1 MLTNNLLVILAQ
13 KRTNAS
19 EVSRDT
25 GIAQSTISK
34 IINNKTDVKLS
45 TLIRLCNSL
54 KVSLSDLVEFLPEQW
69 KKYVSC
75 YHLQQN
81 ELNKSKTKTP
91 RNNVG

>member
-25 GIAQSTISK
+25 GIAKLTISK

>member
-25 GIAQSTISK
+25 GIAKSTISK

-54 KVSLSDLVEFLPEQW
+54 KVSLSDLVEFLPEQ
-69 KKYVSC
+69 
-75 YHLQQN
+75 
-81 ELNKSKTKTP
+81 
-91 RNNVG
+91 

>member
-54 KVSLSDLVEFLPEQW
+54 KVSLSDLVEFLPEQ
-69 KKYVSC
+69 
-75 YHLQQN
+75 
-81 ELNKSKTKTP
+81 
-91 RNNVG
+91 

>member
-19 EVSRDT
+19 EVSKDT

-45 TLIRLCNSL
+45 TLIRLCNLL
-54 KVSLSDLVEFLPEQW
+54 KVSLSDLVEFLPEQ
-69 KKYVSC
+69 
-75 YHLQQN
+75 
-81 ELNKSKTKTP
+81 
-91 RNNVG
+91 

>member
-25 GIAQSTISK
+25 GIAKLTISK

-54 KVSLSDLVEFLPEQW
+54 KVSLSDLVEFLPEQ
-69 KKYVSC
+69 
-75 YHLQQN
+75 
-81 ELNKSKTKTP
+81 
-91 RNNVG
+91 